1 MILTKEEREFMKK
14 AANRL
19 CVLAGIFFL
28 LVTCAC
34 GRTEEKDSTDSVE
47 ARTSS
52 AVADMAADTMEVHFP
67 GLRQLHFHK
76 TSYKIAGSRLNSG
89 FFSVKSCQLFKNI
102 CCMGCMALYS
112 ML

>member
-1 MILTKEEREFMKK
+1 MKK

-52 AVADMAADTMEVHFP
+52 AVADMTADTMEVHFLDVGQRCWWMP
-67 GLRQLHFHK
+67 EKMRTEKRWYLIC
-76 TSYKIAGSRLNSG
+76 SSRE
-89 FFSVKSCQLFKNI
+89 
-102 CCMGCMALYS
+102 
-112 ML
+112 

>member
-1 MILTKEEREFMKK
+1 MKK

-52 AVADMAADTMEVHFP
+52 AVADMTADTMEVHFLDV
-67 GLRQLHFHK
+67 GQADSVLIK
-76 TSYKIAGSRLNSG
+76 TSSSAMLVDAG
-89 FFSVKSCQLFKNI
+89 KNED
-102 CCMGCMALYS
+102 GEKVVSYL
-112 ML
+112 